1 MGKDSGHK
9 YDYESFIYGK
19 LNPDKRI
26 RSTFNRQF
34 PKASDVEWSFRDNF
48 YLAEFVQAGVNKIA
62 CFDTNG
68 DFRYVRIL
76 LAEDKIPANILK
88 KIQQKFK
95 VVTLVSVTEIKDHD
109 TSKYEVI
116 VDTANKTRN
125 KISLDK
131 QGKIL
136 SNESLFAIKPGL
148 LGSSVE

>member
-26 RSTFNRQF
+26 RNAFNRQF
-34 PKASDVEWSFRDNF
+34 PKASDVEWSFKDNF
-48 YLAEFVQAGVNKIA
+48 YLAEFVQTGIYKIA
-62 CFDTNG
+62 CFDTDG
-68 DFRYVRIL
+68 EFQYVRIL
-76 LAEDKIPANILK
+76 LTEDKIPVNILK

-95 VVTLVSVTEIKDHD
+95 IVTLVSITEIKYRE
-109 TSKYEVI
+109 TSNYEII
-116 VDTANKTRN
+116 VDTSNKTRN
-125 KISLDK
+125 RISIDK

>member
-19 LNPDKRI
+19 LTPDKRI

-34 PKASDVEWSFRDNF
+34 PKASDIEWSFKDNF
-48 YLAEFVQAGVNKIA
+48 YLAEFVQTGENKIA

-68 DFRYVRIL
+68 DFQYVRIL
-76 LAEDKIPANILK
+76 LTEENIPVKILK

-95 VVTLVSVTEIKDHD
+95 IVTLVSVTEIKDRD
-109 TSKYEVI
+109 TSNYEII

-125 KISLDK
+125 RIIVDK

-136 SNESLFAIKPGL
+136 NNESLFAIKPGL
-148 LGSSVE
+148 FGSSVK

>member
-1 MGKDSGHK
+1 MGKDNLHK

-26 RSTFNRQF
+26 RNTFNRQF
-34 PKASDVEWSFRDNF
+34 PKVNDLEWSFKDNF
-48 YLAEFVQAGVNKIA
+48 YLAEFVQGGVNKIA

-76 LAEDKIPANILK
+76 LTEDKIPEIILK
-88 KIQQKFK
+88 TIHKKFK
-95 VVTLVSVTEIKDHD
+95 VAAFISVTEIKDRD
-109 TSKYEVI
+109 NSSYEVI

-125 KISLDK
+125 KINIDNK
-131 QGKIL
+131 GKIL
-136 SNESLFAIKPGL
+136 SSESLFAIKPGL